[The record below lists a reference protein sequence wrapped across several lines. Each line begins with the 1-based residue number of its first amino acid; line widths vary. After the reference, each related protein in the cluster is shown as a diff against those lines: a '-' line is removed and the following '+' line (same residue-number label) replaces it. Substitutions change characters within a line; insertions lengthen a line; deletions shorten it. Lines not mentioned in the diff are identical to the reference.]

1 MPNFQFSKRVDWL
14 WRDKILSAPLRG
26 QKIIVNQRKAI
37 LLLVSIKP
45 FTCQSFRQIIFHAKL
60 SRRFLLRRPF
70 NIPYRYQ
77 ICIPSKCLFSHRDDF
92 PQNLIKIMPQDC
104 KKSTF
109 CWRAPLLKLR
119 IIWHLIGVY
128 TKNRNFRIL
137 NSTKIGK
144 NSPLLVSSENAFKVI

>member
-1 MPNFQFSKRVDWL
+1 MPNFQFSNRVDWL

-26 QKIIVNQRKAI
+26 QKIIVIA

-70 NIPYRYQ
+70 NIPCRYQ
-77 ICIPSKCLFSHRDDF
+77 ICIPRRCLFSHRDDF
-92 PQNLIKIMPQDC
+92 PQNLIKITPQDC

-109 CWRAPLLKLR
+109 CWRAPLIKLR
-119 IIWHLIGVY
+119 IILHLIGVY

-144 NSPLLVSSENAFKVI
+144 NSHLLVSSENAFKVI